1 MKVPEVVPVLLLV
14 AALGTAC
21 SEPTRQAEVA
31 ERGKTVMP
39 FDLEKTTHRFT
50 PRDNG
55 LVQEVVA
62 DQPGDTGQITLIRQ
76 HLVDE
81 SERFRR
87 GDFAD
92 PSKIH
97 GETMPGLKELS
108 AGAQRITIEYR
119 ERVDGAEL
127 SFRTGEAALVKALHS
142 WGEAQVSDHGS
153 HAEHGTK

>member
-1 MKVPEVVPVLLLV
+1 MKVPKVVPVVLLA

-21 SEPTRQAEVA
+21 SEPTRQTEVA

-39 FDLEKTTHRFT
+39 FDLEKTTHRFI
-50 PRDNG
+50 PQDSG
-55 LVQEVVA
+55 LLQEVVA

-76 HLVDE
+76 HLVAE

-97 GETMPGLKELS
+97 GEDMPGLKELS
-108 AGAQRITIEYR
+108 AGALRIVIEYR
-119 ERVDGAEL
+119 DRADGAEL
-127 SFRTGEAALVKALHS
+127 SFRTGDAGLVKALHS